1 MQFRCLFPVLAAL
14 ALPACSGLPNVT
26 SAITPYKIDVR
37 QGNYVTQE
45 MVAQLKPGM
54 TKDQVRFVLGTPLLT
69 DMFHAERWDYVYR
82 FKPGR
87 GEAQQ
92 RRLSVFFDDGKLAR
106 VAGDVTAAEPGGA
119 TSAAGEPA
127 MAGRA
132 REIDIGGPAGTQS
145 PAAQAGSGPSEA
157 K

>member
-1 MQFRCLFPVLAAL
+1 MRFRCLFPAFAVGFLA
-14 ALPACSGLPNVT
+14 ACSGVPSVT
-26 SAITPYKIDVR
+26 SVISPYKIDVR

-87 GEAQQ
+87 AEAQQ
-92 RRLSVFFDDGKLAR
+92 RRLSVFFEDGKLAR
-106 VAGDVTAAEPGGA
+106 VAGDVTAAEPGA
-119 TSAAGEPA
+119 AASAAGEA
-127 MAGRA
+127 AVAGRA
-132 REIDIGGPAGTQS
+132 REMEIGSAPGVQP
-145 PAAQAGSGPSEA
+145 PAAQAESSPSGA

>member
-1 MQFRCLFPVLAAL
+1 
-14 ALPACSGLPNVT
+14 VT
-26 SAITPYKIDVR
+26 SVISPYKIDVR

-87 GEAQQ
+87 AEAQQ
-92 RRLSVFFDDGKLAR
+92 RRLSVFFEDGKLAR
-106 VAGDVTAAEPGGA
+106 VAGDVTAAA
-119 TSAAGEPA
+119 ASAAGEPA
-127 MAGRA
+127 VAARA
-132 REIDIGGPAGTQS
+132 REIEIGGAPGAQP
-145 PAAQAGSGPSEA
+145 PAAQAESTPSGAP
-157 K
+157 